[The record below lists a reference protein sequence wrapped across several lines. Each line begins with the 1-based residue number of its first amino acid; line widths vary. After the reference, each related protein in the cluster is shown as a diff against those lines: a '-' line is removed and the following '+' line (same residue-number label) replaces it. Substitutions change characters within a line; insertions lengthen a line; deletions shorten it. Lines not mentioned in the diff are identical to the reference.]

1 MRGTRAAW
9 SGFLALGAAILT
21 IFIGIFVIR
30 AQTAVSLMTAA
41 AASSLLLV
49 LGGVP
54 YRDIEAEM
62 VHAMGRMMLPV
73 IRLLAVGALIG
84 VWMASGTVPY
94 LIYLGM
100 RLLKPAVFL
109 PVVCLLCAVMSATA
123 GTSWGTVATVGV
135 ACMSIAAGLGIPAPM
150 AAGAVVCGAI
160 FGDKVSPLS
169 DSVALTAAAADAPL
183 MGGIRHT
190 LHSTGPAYLLSLVF
204 FTLAGLHFGQGT
216 VDDVIYRQLLSGLE
230 AQFTFHPVLLLPPV
244 LLFGL
249 ILLRC
254 PAIPAFAAGI
264 VSGGILA
271 GILQGETASSVAAYL
286 YDGYFT
292 GSSDTLLAQMLNRGG
307 LTSMMSS
314 VALIIGAA
322 MFSSGLKTTRV
333 FAVLLDTITKYAK
346 GRRSLLAFSY
356 ILHLVLA
363 SLTGVYLVT
372 FSIVGPILAPLFDKY
387 NLHRKNL
394 SRMLEDT
401 GTAFSPIIPWSNIS
415 IFILGTLGVSSF
427 DYVLYAPI
435 TYLGV
440 VFAAI
445 YIITG
450 FAVFNSDGV
459 MIIKEKK

>member
-183 MGGIRHT
+183 MDGIRHT

-254 PAIPAFAAGI
+254 PVIPAFAAGI

-307 LTSMMSS
+307 LTSMLPTI
-314 VALIIGAA
+314 ALLLSACVFSAPIQCSGVVNWLLGTVKEHVRTGGA
-322 MFSSGLKTTRV
+322 LCNC
-333 FAVLLDTITKYAK
+333 VLLIHSALFSVTGSYYVSVPVVASMTRELFPAVGLDPKNLMRLLQDTGA
-346 GRRSLLAFSY
+346 GLSA
-356 ILHLVLA
+356 LVPWA
-363 SLTGVYLVT
+363 ATGVYITAMLGLKSTTDYFLWAPMPWLSILISVAMNCTGWGLPKLAHEIENT
-372 FSIVGPILAPLFDKY
+372 F
-387 NLHRKNL
+387 
-394 SRMLEDT
+394 
-401 GTAFSPIIPWSNIS
+401 
-415 IFILGTLGVSSF
+415 
-427 DYVLYAPI
+427 
-435 TYLGV
+435 
-440 VFAAI
+440 
-445 YIITG
+445 
-450 FAVFNSDGV
+450 
-459 MIIKEKK
+459 